1 MGKILTSLIATY
13 AGRVTSLR
21 STSSF
26 DLASQQKRT
35 LLYQNIIPQDD
46 AFYGF
51 GGVLEPR
58 YIVGPE
64 PLDQ

>member
-1 MGKILTSLIATY
+1 MEGILTLLIATY

-21 STSSF
+21 STSSY

-35 LLYQNIIPQDD
+35 LLYQNTSSQGH

-51 GGVLEPR
+51 GPVLEPR
-58 YIVGPE
+58 CIVGPE

>member
-1 MGKILTSLIATY
+1 MEGILTLLIATY

-21 STSSF
+21 STSAF
-26 DLASQQKRT
+26 ALASQQKRT
-35 LLYQNIIPQDD
+35 LLYQNIVPQDN

-51 GGVLEPR
+51 GPVLEPR
-58 YIVGPE
+58 CIVGPE

>member
-1 MGKILTSLIATY
+1 MERILTFLLATY

-21 STSSF
+21 STSSY

-35 LLYQNIIPQDD
+35 LLYQTVIPQDD
-46 AFYGF
+46 GFYGF
-51 GGVLEPR
+51 GPVLEPR
-58 YIVGPE
+58 CIVGPE